1 MLFCGTLWNAT
12 KKDGKKPP
20 MAANQIRQLRLERG
34 FSLTELAQK
43 IGISESHLSRVEA
56 GARGLHLSKM
66 DALAGALGVP
76 VTEILSSQSLGYM
89 PDLAPYTPPKGS
101 AIEKAL
107 TSSTQKM
114 FKVLSNVMS
123 ELGITEGDPI
133 IVETDPKGLKDLG
146 MGQLVVAQVF
156 PAESVQGVLLL
167 RQYIIPHLLITN
179 SAEQNAMPIHILRAK
194 VKMIG
199 RILL

>member
-1 MLFCGTLWNAT
+1 MLFSGTLWNAT

-20 MAANQIRQLRLERG
+20 MAPNRIKQLRLERG

-66 DALAGALGVP
+66 EALAGALGVP

-107 TSSTQKM
+107 TSTTQKM

-133 IVETDPKGLKDLG
+133 IADTHPKGLKDLS

-156 PAESVQGVLLL
+156 PVDSVQGVLLL

-179 SAEQNAMPIHILRAK
+179 SAEQNAMPIHMLRAK
-194 VKMIG
+194 VKVAG
-199 RILL
+199 RVLL

>member
-1 MLFCGTLWNAT
+1 
-12 KKDGKKPP
+12 
-20 MAANQIRQLRLERG
+20 MAGNRIRQLRLERG
-34 FSLTELAQK
+34 FSLTELAKK
-43 IGISESHLSRVEA
+43 IGISESHLSRVKA

-76 VTEILSSQSLGYM
+76 VSEILSVQSLSYM

-123 ELGITEGDPI
+123 ELGVTEGDPLI
-133 IVETDPKGLKDLG
+133 ADMDPKGLKELPN
-146 MGQLVVAQVF
+146 GQLVVAEVF
-156 PAESVQGVLLL
+156 PANAGHGVLLL
-167 RQYIIPHLLITN
+167 RQYIRPHLLITN
-179 SAEQNAMPIHILRAK
+179 SDDQNALPIHTLRTK
-194 VKMIG
+194 VTVIA
-199 RILL
+199 RVLQ

>member
-1 MLFCGTLWNAT
+1 MDKLWIAT
-12 KKDGKKPP
+12 KKDGKKPS
-20 MAANQIRQLRLERG
+20 MAVNRIRQLRLERG
-34 FSLTELAQK
+34 LSLTELAKK

-66 DALAGALGVP
+66 EALAGALGVP
-76 VTEILSSQSLGYM
+76 VTEILSVQSLSYM
-89 PDLAPYTPPKGS
+89 ADLAPYIPPKGS

-133 IVETDPKGLKDLG
+133 IADMNPKGLEKLEL
-146 MGQLVVAQVF
+146 GQLVIAQVF
-156 PAESVQGVLLL
+156 TNNSVEGVLLL
-167 RQYIIPHLLITN
+167 RQYIGPHLLITN
-179 SAEQNAMPIHILRAK
+179 SDDQNAMPIHRLRAK
-194 VKMIG
+194 ATVIG
-199 RILL
+199 CVLL